1 MPPIVP
7 PLLVLVALIHLLPV
21 VGVGGRARLESLYGT
36 AIDEPNLLLLM
47 RHRAV
52 LFGLLGAFL
61 LAAAFDRRLHL
72 AGLVAGLVSVGS
84 FLLLAGRNGDLNSHV
99 RRVYLVD
106 AVAAA
111 CLLAG
116 LLVHLTGHGVGLS
129 AAEAGDLNPG
139 ERTADPGQH
148 TRILAGRHDLGARLR
163 AGDLG
168 EIEAT
173 EGRRGAAATR
183 GGSR

>member
-84 FLLLAGRNGDLNSHV
+84 FLLAGRNGDLNSHV

-173 EGRRGAAATR
+173 EARRGTAATV
-183 GGSR
+183 GVSR